1 MDLLILVDLA
11 SGYDEWKAVFDADA
25 DAQAELISGGV
36 LVGQADDKTAMI
48 VGFDVNM
55 EGLAAFMGSPEFAAR
70 TAPVVAGHRVFSLTE
85 LPPPS

>member
-1 MDLLILVDLA
+1 MDLLIVVDLA
-11 SGYDEWKAVFDADA
+11 SSYEAWKVVFDSDNA
-25 DAQAELISGGV
+25 AQAELISGGV

-55 EGLAAFMGSPEFAAR
+55 EGLAAFMGTPEFAAR
-70 TAPVVAGHRVFSLTE
+70 TAAVVAGHRVFSLTE

>member
-11 SGYDEWKAVFDADA
+11 SSYDEWKVVFDSDA

-36 LVGQADDKTAMI
+36 LVGQADGKTAMI

-55 EGLAAFMGSPEFAAR
+55 EGLAAFMGTPEFATR
-70 TAPVVAGHRVFSLTE
+70 TAAVVAGHRVFSLTE

>member
-1 MDLLILVDLA
+1 
-11 SGYDEWKAVFDADA
+11 
-25 DAQAELISGGV
+25 V
-36 LVGQADDKTAMI
+36 LVGQADGKTAMI

-70 TAPVVAGHRVFSLTE
+70 TAAVVAGHRVFSLTE